1 MDLDLQQIGL
11 SHPRVKQIVDLQR
24 NTASNRAGM
33 LVVEGL
39 WAHNVVRETGTQVEV
54 FLWCP
59 EAIYSDEARLRAT
72 QMVDLAATSYRISE
86 KTLARVTER
95 DKPDG
100 LVSTVRM
107 PNWQRG
113 EIGFGETAL
122 VLVADGLEIPGNL
135 GTLLRT
141 MDGVAADC
149 LVLTNRRTRLSHPK
163 VFRGSHGM
171 SLSVPAVDFDEV
183 TEAIAWL
190 AGHDFTVYLADTKSA
205 VDYREA
211 DYRGRVAI
219 VVGSER
225 YGISKPWYERG
236 FRGISIPML
245 GRSDSLNVSIS
256 ASVLL
261 YHARSAQQRAAGIA

>member
-11 SHPRVKQIVDLQR
+11 SHPRIKQIVDLQR

-39 WAHNVVRETGTQVEV
+39 WAHNVVRETATQVEI

-59 EAIYSDEARLRAT
+59 EATYSDEARLGAS
-72 QMVDLAATSYRISE
+72 QMVALAETSYRISE
-86 KTLARVTER
+86 KTLARISER

-100 LVSTVRM
+100 LVSIVRM
-107 PNWQRG
+107 PNWQRADI
-113 EIGFGETAL
+113 EFGPAAL

-141 MDGVAADC
+141 MDAVAADC

-171 SLSVPAVDFDEV
+171 SLSVPTVDFDEV
-183 TEAIAWL
+183 TDAIDWL
-190 AGHDFTVYLADTKSA
+190 AENAFTVYLADTESA
-205 VDYREA
+205 VDYRQA
-211 DYRGRVAI
+211 DYSGRVAI

-236 FRGISIPML
+236 FGGVGIPML

-261 YHARSAQQRAAGIA
+261 YQARSAQS

>member
-1 MDLDLQQIGL
+1 MDHELQQIGL
-11 SHPRVKQIVDLQR
+11 SHPRIKQIVDLQR
-24 NTASNRAGM
+24 NTAANRAGM

-39 WAHNVVRETGTQVEV
+39 WGHNVVRETATPVEV

-59 EAIYSDEARLRAT
+59 EATYSDEARLRAN
-72 QMVDLAATSYRISE
+72 QMVALAETSYRISE
-86 KTLARVTER
+86 KTLARISER
-95 DKPDG
+95 DRPDG
-100 LVSTVRM
+100 LVSIVRM
-107 PNWQRG
+107 PNRQRSDI
-113 EIGFGETAL
+113 EFGDTAL

-171 SLSVPAVDFDEV
+171 SLSMPTVDFDEV
-183 TEAIAWL
+183 IEAIDWL
-190 AGHDFTVYLADTKSA
+190 VKNDFTIYLADTESA

-211 DYRGRVAI
+211 DYSGRVAI

-236 FRGISIPML
+236 FRGVFIPML

-256 ASVLL
+256 ASVLM
-261 YHARSAQQRAAGIA
+261 YQARAAQERG

>member
-1 MDLDLQQIGL
+1 MDHELQQIGL
-11 SHPRVKQIVDLQR
+11 SHPRIKQIIDLQR

-39 WAHNVVRETGTQVEV
+39 WAHNVVRETGTPLEV

-59 EAIYSDEARLRAT
+59 EASYSDEARLLAST
-72 QMVDLAATSYRISE
+72 MVDLAETSYRISE
-86 KTLARVTER
+86 KALARITER

-100 LVSTVRM
+100 LVSIVRM
-107 PNWQRG
+107 PNTQRG
-113 EIGFGETAL
+113 DIHVGDDAL

-171 SLSVPAVDFDEV
+171 SLSMPTVDFDDV
-183 TEAIAWL
+183 NEAIDWL
-190 AGHDFTVYLADTKSA
+190 AAQNFTVYLADTESA
-205 VDYREA
+205 IDYREA
-211 DYRGRVAI
+211 DYSGRVAI

-236 FRGISIPML
+236 HGSVFIPML

-261 YHARSAQQRAAGIA
+261 YQARAAKDAAGRG

>member
-1 MDLDLQQIGL
+1 MDLELQRIGL
-11 SHPRVKQIVDLQR
+11 SHPRIKQIVDLQR

-39 WAHNVVRETGTQVEV
+39 WAHNVVRETGTHVEV

-59 EAIYSDEARLRAT
+59 EATYSDEARLRAK
-72 QMVDLAATSYRISE
+72 QMIALAETSFRISE
-86 KTLARVTER
+86 KTLARISER

-100 LVSTVRM
+100 LVSIARM

-113 EIGFGETAL
+113 DVAFGDTAL

-171 SLSVPAVDFDEV
+171 SLSMPTVDFDEV
-183 TEAIAWL
+183 TEAIDWL
-190 AGHDFTVYLADTKSA
+190 AGQNFTVYLADTESA

-211 DYRGRVAI
+211 DYSGRVAI

-236 FRGISIPML
+236 FGGVGIPML

-261 YHARSAQQRAAGIA
+261 YQARSAQSG

>member
-11 SHPRVKQIVDLQR
+11 SHPRIKQIIDLQR
-24 NTASNRAGM
+24 NTAANRAGM
-33 LVVEGL
+33 LVIEGL

-59 EAIYSDEARLRAT
+59 EAIYSDEARLRAS
-72 QMVDLAATSYRISE
+72 QMVELAQSSYRISA
-86 KTLARVTER
+86 KALARITER

-100 LVSTVRM
+100 LVSIVKM
-107 PNWQRG
+107 PNWQRTD
-113 EIGFGETAL
+113 IAFGQAAL

-149 LVLTNRRTRLSHPK
+149 LVLTNRRTRMSHPK

-171 SLSVPAVDFDEV
+171 SLSMPTVDFDEV
-183 TEAIAWL
+183 TEAIDWL
-190 AGHDFTVYLADTKSA
+190 AGQNFTVYLADTESA

-211 DYRGRVAI
+211 DYSGRVAI

-236 FRGISIPML
+236 FGGVGIPML

-261 YHARSAQQRAAGIA
+261 YQARSAQSGCS

>member
-11 SHPRVKQIVDLQR
+11 SHPRIKQIVDLQR

-39 WAHNVVRETGTQVEV
+39 WAHNVVRETGTHVEV
-54 FLWCP
+54 FLCCP
-59 EAIYSDEARLRAT
+59 EAIYSDEAKLRAT
-72 QMVDLAATSYRISE
+72 QLISIAETSYRISE
-86 KTLARVTER
+86 KTLARITER

-100 LVSTVRM
+100 LVSIVRM

-113 EIGFGETAL
+113 DIEFGETAL

-141 MDGVAADC
+141 MDAVAADC
-149 LVLTNRRTRLSHPK
+149 ILLTNRRTRMSHPK

-171 SLSVPAVDFDEV
+171 SLSVPTVDFDEV
-183 TEAIAWL
+183 TEAIDWL
-190 AGHDFTVYLADTKSA
+190 AEHDFTVYLADTESA
-205 VDYREA
+205 VDYRKA
-211 DYRGRVAI
+211 DYSGRVAI

-225 YGISKPWYERG
+225 YGISKAWYQRG
-236 FRGISIPML
+236 YGGIFIPML
-245 GRSDSLNVSIS
+245 GQSDSLNVSIS

-261 YHARSAQQRAAGIA
+261 YQARAAQERG